1 MKKQP
6 NKWLLFSGLVFQ
18 IGFLIYIMIHLG
30 LWIESQIS
38 LKNKL
43 PTIICLVIG
52 MLIIIYMIRKKSKN
66 FY

>member
-6 NKWLLFSGLVFQ
+6 NKWLLLSGLVFQ
-18 IGFLIYIMIHLG
+18 IGILIYIMIHLG

>member
-18 IGFLIYIMIHLG
+18 IGILIYIMIHLG

>member
-18 IGFLIYIMIHLG
+18 IGILIYIMIHLG

-52 MLIIIYMIRKKSKN
+52 MLIIIYMIRKKSNN

>member
-18 IGFLIYIMIHLG
+18 IGILIYIMIHLG
-30 LWIESQIS
+30 LWIESQTS

>member
-18 IGFLIYIMIHLG
+18 IGILMYLMIHLG

-38 LKNKL
+38 FKNKL

-52 MLIIIYMIRKKSKN
+52 MLIIIYIIRKKSNN